1 MSKSKEEFFA
11 PVRKVESVEVFPGVE
26 FSSHNNHCVLVTRP
40 DGMEQAVNF
49 VSGRYGLLEN
59 AEFFPQLESKLTE
72 NNFRFTASY
81 ENVDFCKYYATYKI
95 EGRDLNIGQTKYDD
109 KIMPMMKIM
118 RSYSSQIGFRI
129 VFGFYRQI
137 CSNGLWGY
145 KWVQQSNLKHTVGN
159 LDKMYQTITTSIQK
173 FLDEAKELTE
183 VYQVIG
189 DRAVTHWTDRV
200 QEVIAATG
208 FPVKAAEQ
216 VINRI
221 NFEHNTNG
229 LPITDWLIYNGFNYQ
244 LSHSEG
250 MGASPESRVDLD
262 REVFNHILNQPF
274 DAKFTLVAQVN

>member
-11 PVRKVESVEVFPGVE
+11 AVRKVKSTEIFPNVG
-26 FSSHNNHCVLVTRP
+26 FSKHNDHCVLVTRP
-40 DGMEQAVNF
+40 DGVEQAVNF

-59 AEFFPQLESKLTE
+59 TEFFPALEQKLTE
-72 NNFRFTASY
+72 NGFRFTPAY
-81 ENVDFCKYYATYKI
+81 DHVDYCKYYATYQI
-95 EGRDLNIGQTKYDD
+95 EGRDLMIGQTKYAD

-145 KWVQQSNLKHTVGN
+145 KWVQQANLKHTVGN

-173 FLDEAKELTE
+173 FLDEAKDLTE

-189 DRAVTHWTDRV
+189 DREVTHWTDRV
-200 QEVIAATG
+200 QEVIAATS
-208 FPVKAAEQ
+208 FPLKSAEE

-221 NFEHNTNG
+221 NFEHNSNG

-250 MGASPESRVDLD
+250 MGASPEARVELD
-262 REVFNHILNQPF
+262 REVFSHILNKPF
-274 DAKFTLVAQVN
+274 DAKFEVAELV